1 MRFALR
7 TVMCSALVV
16 AVPAARAMAQDH
28 PAPQTAAVT
37 PLTQDLLK
45 DIGQVE
51 RKMLA
56 LARAIPE
63 DRFGW
68 RPGPGVRSISEVVMH
83 VASDNHFFPAALGM
97 PADASTGIKGEDFN
111 TALAFEKR
119 NVTKAQAIAE
129 LEKSFAFLKQSLQAV
144 KGPEE
149 LAKEVRLFGQP
160 FTNQSAWLLATVHLH
175 EHLGQLIAYART
187 NNVKPPW
194 G

>member
-1 MRFALR
+1 MRSVLR
-7 TVMCSALVV
+7 TVMFPALVI
-16 AVPAARAMAQDH
+16 AMPIARASAQDH
-28 PAPQTAAVT
+28 SAHQPAQVT
-37 PLTQDLLK
+37 GLTKDLLK

-56 LARAIPE
+56 LAREIPE
-63 DRFGW
+63 DKFGW
-68 RPGPGVRSISEVVMH
+68 RPGPGVRSIAEVIMH
-83 VASDNHFFPAALGM
+83 VASDNHFFPAALGT

-129 LEKSFAFLKQSLQAV
+129 LEKSFAFLKQSLQTV
-144 KGPEE
+144 NGPEQ
-149 LAKEVRLFGQP
+149 LAKEVRLFDQP